1 MILEML
7 EALSRFLSIPVGQ
20 LGTDNSTAMEL
31 APSGSGIRDLTGTTD
46 GALSLLILSKH
57 TDQAACIQ
65 ALDTAA
71 RRLTQTRTLPAGDC
85 WQMYAADTSTQ
96 TNYIAKDGDYWIYSC
111 IISVRF
117 ISKEGFINA

>member
-1 MILEML
+1 MMLEML
-7 EALSRFLSIPVGQ
+7 EALSAFLDIPVGQ

-31 APSGSGIRDLTGTTD
+31 APSSAGVRDLTGSTD
-46 GALSLLILSKH
+46 GSLSILILSKN

-65 ALDTAA
+65 ALDTAV

>member
-1 MILEML
+1 MMRSML
-7 EALSRFLSIPVGQ
+7 EALSDFLGIPVGQ
-20 LGTDNSTAMEL
+20 LDTGNSTAMEL
-31 APSGSGIRDLTGTTD
+31 APSSAGIRDLTGATD
-46 GALSLLILSKH
+46 GTLSLLILSKH

-65 ALDTAA
+65 ALDTAV

-111 IISVRF
+111 IIFVRF